1 MASLM
6 LFSFWSVTV
15 EVLWSSFVTSAA
27 SNDSDVS
34 KKTIDVMVWCCIKT
48 LQGWLGLLV
57 FLIVF
62 EFFLVFSKLLFDV

>member
-34 KKTIDVMVWCCIKT
+34 KKMIDVMVWCCIKT
-48 LQGWLGLLV
+48 LQ
-57 FLIVF
+57 
-62 EFFLVFSKLLFDV
+62 E